1 MTHLTFEQIND
12 IADGRPT
19 ADRDSQHVAECAE
32 CRGTL
37 LKVRELMSAA
47 HALPRDIAPPPEVW
61 TALQSR
67 VGRKPARAR
76 SISRWAYGGWIA
88 AAAVLVL
95 VAGMTLLPSGQNQ
108 KAKATKLA
116 PPAPSPVLLL
126 AVERSYAETVAQLR
140 QTLETQR
147 STLSPA
153 TIRVLERS
161 LATIDAAIAEAR
173 AALADDPANQALV
186 DILSANYKH
195 KVELLQRATELSS
208 SS

>member
-19 ADRDSQHVAECAE
+19 ADSESRHVADCAE

-37 LKVRELMSAA
+37 QKVRGLMSAA

-67 VGRKPARAR
+67 VGRKPARAH
-76 SISRWAYGGWIA
+76 SVSRWMYGGWIA
-88 AAAVLVL
+88 AAAVIVL
-95 VAGMTLLPSGQNQ
+95 VAGLTLLPSGQTQ
-108 KAKATKLA
+108 KAKATKLV

-140 QTLETQR
+140 QTLETQQA
-147 STLSPA
+147 TLSPA
-153 TIRVLERS
+153 TIRVLERT
-161 LATIDAAIAEAR
+161 LATIDTAIAEAR

-186 DILSANYKH
+186 DILSANYQH